1 MQFYVNLYDIKD
13 DLKILQQV
21 VSGHQPE
28 FPYHKAGQI
37 MGTRVYFSKNWQ
49 CWLLL
54 FALVISLYIPSAPVK
69 AAATSGY
76 LEYFIAGGEEQMWGV
91 FFDLDPYLLDV
102 NQGMRAVISFT
113 ATSADTLLYYDHWED
128 GYDFDPGS
136 PASADESYTLARG
149 EVKIFTSANIPVN
162 PRGSNTY
169 YDGRDRVLVV
179 GGMPAVSRVSWPESA
194 GTLFAQAWEVFPT
207 KPYQNQYTLPVGE
220 DLAGA
225 PTYYTD
231 FTKSYLIVQ
240 STAANNRVQIDD
252 PLTVPN
258 PDVDVVLQLGEVT
271 ELYHVN
277 AGTTI
282 NATYPVQAQMI
293 VGNDYGGTAHYESR
307 DLTLVPTSLWAN
319 EYYSPVGGFGSGYDT
334 DLFIVNPYAYD
345 LDVSYSDSLGSGTL
359 TVPANSTRAYSSL
372 RGQSV
377 PQNSGVH
384 LSAAQNFWAVGVA
397 DTEST
402 TYDWAFSLV
411 PVTALTDE
419 YYLGWAPGSSQ
430 AVPTVNGSPAFV
442 TPVQDGTTVFVDFG
456 PNDGVVD
463 RIYTLDRLQIQKIFD
478 PDFNNTGM
486 HIWATDPLAVAW
498 GEDPNTAGTASPYL
512 DMGNTTLPLQNTW
525 MDAVVSIEKS
535 ASPSLIAANPGQQVA
550 FTLVVNSHEFSL
562 DSVDVS
568 DSLPTNWT
576 YVSGSTTITYPD
588 NSTLSGAAADPAVN
602 GLDLLWDLNLP
613 MNAGETLTIV
623 FTGETTAQASGSHY
637 INTAQANALQGSIL
651 ITASDSAPVEVYDLA
666 LEKTTHLGSDPLA
679 AGNTV
684 TYTIAIENLGSVAE
698 TNLVLSDVLPA
709 GLTAVP
715 GSTVM
720 LRTSAGLFSDRFAS
734 ISYAGSDGTM
744 PWATSWLEVDE
755 ADGANSGDLRVVTD
769 LGDYSLRVKDNG
781 SSNTGEGV
789 QRDLNLSAYSSA
801 TFSFDYRRV
810 GLTAADRYV
819 AVLVSNDGGSNWTEL
834 DRFAGAA
841 GGVTDAGYT
850 SVNYDI
856 SAYIASNTRIL
867 FMSAP
872 DQGNDETVYFDN
884 IQVQAAQQVQS
895 PGHDLPGLLTPADAY
910 SLLPGE
916 RLEISYRA
924 IVNNPPPP
932 GVRSVTNIAYLS
944 SDNTGGKLLEA
955 RVTNQLTGPTALRLV
970 QLTGRHAAPAPWL
983 VVSLVGALL
992 VLLSLAA
999 PSFRLVWA
1007 GRMPR

>member
-1 MQFYVNLYDIKD
+1 MNRITLPKSW
-13 DLKILQQV
+13 L
-21 VSGHQPE
+21 
-28 FPYHKAGQI
+28 
-37 MGTRVYFSKNWQ
+37 NW
-49 CWLLL
+49 LML
-54 FALVISLYIPSAPVK
+54 FVLVLTLCSPPAPVR

-91 FFDLDPYLLDV
+91 FFDLDPYLLDI

-128 GYDFDPGS
+128 GYDFDPAN
-136 PASADESYTLARG
+136 PATADESYTLARG

-162 PRGSNTY
+162 PRGSNVY

-220 DLAGA
+220 NLAGA

-240 STAANNRVQIDD
+240 STSNNNRVQVDD
-252 PLTVPN
+252 PLTVPS
-258 PDVDVVLQLGEVT
+258 PDLDVVLQLGEVSQ
-271 ELYHVN
+271 LYHVN
-277 AGTTI
+277 TGTTI
-282 NATYPVQAQMI
+282 SATYPVQAQMI
-293 VGNDYGGTAHYESR
+293 VGNNYGGTAHYESR

-334 DLFIVNPYAYD
+334 DLFIVNPYAND
-345 LDVSYSDSLGSGTL
+345 LLVNYSDSLGSGAF
-359 TVPANSTRAYSSL
+359 TVPANSTRAYSTL
-372 RGQSV
+372 RGQAV

-430 AVPTVNGSPAFV
+430 ATPSVNGSPAFV

-456 PNDGVVD
+456 PNDGIVD
-463 RIYTLDRLQIQKIFD
+463 RIYNLNRLQIQKIFD
-478 PDFNNTGM
+478 PDFDNTGM

-525 MDAVVSIEKS
+525 MDAVVSIEKT
-535 ASPSLIAANPGQQVA
+535 ASPSLISASPGQQVA
-550 FTLVVNSHEFSL
+550 FTLVVSSHEFSL

-568 DSLPTNWT
+568 DSLPANWA
-576 YVSGSTTITYPD
+576 YVSGSSTITYPD
-588 NSTLSGAAADPAVN
+588 GSTLSGAAADPAIS

-613 MNAGETLTIV
+613 MNAQETLTIV
-623 FTGETTAQASGSHY
+623 FSAETTAQASGSHY
-637 INTAQANALQGSIL
+637 INTAQVNALQGGIL
-651 ITASDSAPVEVYDLA
+651 ITASDSAPIEVHELA
-666 LEKTTHLGSDPLA
+666 LEKTTHLGSNPLA
-679 AGNTV
+679 AGSTV
-684 TYTIAIENLGSVAE
+684 TYTITLENLGSVAE
-698 TNLVLSDVLPA
+698 TNLVLNDPLPA

-715 GSTVM
+715 GSTIM
-720 LRTSAGLFSDRFAS
+720 WRTSSGLFSDQFAS
-734 ISYAGSDGTM
+734 VSYAGSDGTGA
-744 PWATSWLEVDE
+744 WATNWLEVNE
-755 ADGANSGDLRVVTD
+755 ADGLNAGDLRVVAD
-769 LGDYSLRVKDNG
+769 LGDNSLRVKDNG
-781 SSNTGEGV
+781 TGSGEGV
-789 QRDLNLSAYSSA
+789 QRELNLSAYSSA
-801 TFSFDYRRV
+801 TLSFEYRRV

-819 AVLVSNDGGSNWTEL
+819 AVQVSNNGGSSWTEL
-834 DRFAGAA
+834 DRFAGAT
-841 GGVTDAGYT
+841 GGVTDANYN
-850 SVNYDI
+850 SVSYDI
-856 SAYIASNTRIL
+856 STYMASHTRIR

-872 DQGNDETVYFDN
+872 NLGNDEIVYFDN
-884 IQVQAAQQVQS
+884 VQVQATQQTQS
-895 PGHDLPGLLTPADAY
+895 AGHDLPGLLTLADAY

-916 RLEISYRA
+916 RLEISFRA

-932 GVRSVTNIAYLS
+932 GVKSVTNVAYLS
-944 SDNTGGKLLEA
+944 SDNTGGDLMEA
-955 RVTNQLTGPTALRLV
+955 QVTNQLTGPTALQLV
-970 QLTGRHAAPAPWL
+970 QFSGKGDAPVAWLLASLLVGLLLVMLVAAPHL
-983 VVSLVGALL
+983 
-992 VLLSLAA
+992 
-999 PSFRLVWA
+999 
-1007 GRMPR
+1007 RMQRVATPR